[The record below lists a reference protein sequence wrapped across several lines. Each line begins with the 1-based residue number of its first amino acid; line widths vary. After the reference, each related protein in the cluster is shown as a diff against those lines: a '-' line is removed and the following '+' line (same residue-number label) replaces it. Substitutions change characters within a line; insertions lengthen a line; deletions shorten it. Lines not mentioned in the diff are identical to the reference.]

1 MGEGLVG
8 LPPLIIVLL
17 IGSGIIWWIFKSRKN
32 ETIVTDENG
41 DQVRSGLGG
50 WLILVGIGIVLS
62 PLRLLSELGQI
73 YGPMFNDGTYEYVTT
88 PGTDAYHSFWTPY
101 IWGGLIGNCVV
112 LLVSIYAIFLF
123 FNKKSL
129 FPKLYIWV
137 VCGSLVFVLI
147 EASLV
152 RVVMPDEPIF
162 DPETLQSILQQ
173 VVGIVIWVPYMLLS
187 KRVKVTFVH

>member
-8 LPPLIIVLL
+8 LVPLIIVLL

-41 DQVRSGLGG
+41 NQVRSGLGG

-62 PLRLLSELGQI
+62 PLRLLGELGQI

-101 IWGGLIGNCVV
+101 IWGGLVGNCVV
-112 LLVSIYAIFLF
+112 LLLSIYTIFLF
-123 FNKKSL
+123 FSKKSL

-173 VVGIVIWVPYMLLS
+173 VVGIVIWVPYMMLS